1 MRFRAGARTTDILTA
16 NPIAASAPRRPL
28 LWDGRATT
36 FTLEIVDDPLFDR
49 RLALD
54 RSPSCGWIV
63 LHYRCRPRAQ
73 PLRPMIR
80 MIRAGGVSQDFVLP
94 GASEGRGRWL
104 GYVASDVSEI
114 RLAAEPG
121 SDFVL
126 ERVGLRP
133 KASLFAECLIK
144 RPLRAGP
151 ALYHF
156 ARGDERRFRDILR
169 GSCAVT
175 PLSGFAG
182 WQAVRNIPE
191 AAPPDGP
198 TIVFVLPAAPEQA
211 DRVRETIASLLAQS
225 YRRWRLTIAWTGAA
239 PPLPND
245 MRITAVEQSPATT
258 FGDFVR
264 GEDAAGLLTAG
275 DRLRPD
281 ALAILATALSGSGIP
296 DMIYA
301 DEIQGDD
308 GAARPRLKPDW
319 SPDLALA
326 TGYPGKPTLYAG
338 ALLERLA
345 DRPLTKAGD
354 SVCTLALA
362 AASAAETVL
371 HIPRVLCRSHG
382 GGLTGRGAALERHL
396 REIGSPAR
404 IMARDGVADLLWPL
418 PDPPPLATIVIPSRD
433 RLDLI
438 QRATRGVLHE
448 TAYPAIDLVIVDNG
462 STDADVLAH
471 YEALRADPRVRI
483 VPFPAAFNFSA
494 MVNAGVAEA
503 RDGIVV
509 LFNNDVAVLEP
520 GWLDALV
527 RQACRP
533 EVGAVGAKLLYGDGR
548 LQHAGVVVGLG
559 GRAGHLLRR
568 RAGDAPGHLGQLRVA
583 HEVSAVTAACLAIRK
598 QTYDAVG
605 GFDADAFPIDFND
618 VDFCLRVAAAGFKCV
633 WTPHAT
639 LSHLESVSRGPP
651 VGEERRRFETEGD
664 RFAARWRDTVRHDPF
679 YHPSLTLTT
688 FGEELE

>member
-1 MRFRAGARTTDILTA
+1 MRLRIGARTTDILTA
-16 NPIAASAPRRPL
+16 SPIAASTPRRL
-28 LWDGRATT
+28 RVWDGRAAA
-36 FTLEIVDDPLFDR
+36 FALEIVGDPLFDR
-49 RLALD
+49 RLTLE
-54 RSPSCGWIV
+54 RSPSGGWIV
-63 LHYRCRPRAQ
+63 LQYRCRPRAR
-73 PLRPMIR
+73 PLRPMVR
-80 MIRAGGVSQDFVLP
+80 MIRAGGVAQDFVLP
-94 GASEGRGRWL
+94 GASEGRGVWL
-104 GYVASDVSEI
+104 GYVAPDVSEI
-114 RLAAEPG
+114 RLAAEPR
-121 SDFVL
+121 SDFVM
-126 ERVGLRP
+126 ERVGLRRN
-133 KASLFAECLIK
+133 AGLFAECLIK

-182 WQAVRNIPE
+182 WQAGRTVPE
-191 AAPPDGP
+191 PAQPDGP
-198 TIVFVLPAAPEQA
+198 TLALVLLAAAEQV
-211 DRVRETIASLLAQS
+211 DRVRETVDSLLAQS
-225 YRRWRLTIAWTGAA
+225 HRDWHLTIVWSGTVPPA
-239 PPLPND
+239 PVD
-245 MRITAVEQSPATT
+245 SRIKAVDRSLAKT
-258 FGDFVR
+258 FGDLV
-264 GEDAAGLLTAG
+264 GGAEAAGCLVAG
-275 DRLRPD
+275 DRLSPD
-281 ALAILATALSGSGIP
+281 ALAILVTALGGPEAP
-296 DMIYA
+296 DMVYA
-301 DEIQGDD
+301 DEIRGD
-308 GAARPRLKPDW
+308 GGEACPRLKPDW
-319 SPDLALA
+319 SPDLARVA
-326 TGYPGKPTLYAG
+326 DYPGTPTLYAG
-338 ALLERLA
+338 ELLKRVADHPVMEAADLA
-345 DRPLTKAGD
+345 SD
-354 SVCTLALA
+354 LALSA
-362 AASAAETVL
+362 TSAATTVL
-371 HIPRVLCRSHG
+371 HIPRVLCQSYG
-382 GGLTGRGAALERHL
+382 GSTGRRTALERHL
-396 REIGSPAR
+396 HQIRSPAGV
-404 IMARDGVADLLWPL
+404 MVRDGVADLLWPL

-448 TAYPAIDLVIVDNG
+448 TAYPAIDLVVVDNG
-462 STDADVLAH
+462 STDPSVLAH
-471 YEALRADPRVRI
+471 YEALRGDPRVRI

-494 MVNAGVAEA
+494 MVNAGVAKA

-520 GWLDALV
+520 GWLDAMV

-598 QTYDAVG
+598 ETYDAVG
-605 GFDADAFPIDFND
+605 GFDAEAFPIDFND

-651 VGEERRRFETEGD
+651 VGQERRRFEAEGD

-679 YHPSLTLTT
+679 YHPAMTLTT